1 MTNPGPKSV
10 AAAFQASGRLGA
22 EDTFD
27 DRRFD
32 MKRTSLILTISLAFL
47 GLASLALAAD
57 SKPKPAPLTG
67 TWQCT
72 SHGGPQ
78 GDMEFTLDLQQNE
91 EEVTGSVSSPIG
103 SADLT
108 SASFKKNKL
117 EIHIDTPDTKYLLTA
132 DYKKGQLAGQWST
145 EDQKGT
151 WEGKKAAA
159 TSTQP

>member
-1 MTNPGPKSV
+1 
-10 AAAFQASGRLGA
+10 
-22 EDTFD
+22 
-27 DRRFD
+27 
-32 MKRTSLILTISLAFL
+32 MKRNSLILAISLALL
-47 GLASLALAAD
+47 GLTSLVLAAD

-78 GDMEFTLDLQQNE
+78 GDMEFTLELQQNE
-91 EEVTGSVSSPIG
+91 EEVTGSVNSPIG

-132 DYKKGQLAGQWST
+132 DYKKGQLAGEWST
-145 EDQKGT
+145 DAAQKGT
-151 WEGKKAAA
+151 WEGKKAASS
-159 TSTQP
+159 STQP